1 MKTKA
6 VTMSLHK
13 DVVQELDKRR
23 GEISRSRFVERL
35 LETALAQKET
45 DRAKENDEGRQRGY
59 SPVKKSREI
68 AAAVDRILS
77 EVDSLIQLCRTMTLY
92 AEKNTWGQT
101 SQSQAPSEPQD
112 PYEPLQ
118 GASDQV

>member
-1 MKTKA
+1 M
-6 VTMSLHK
+6 
-13 DVVQELDKRR
+13 
-23 GEISRSRFVERL
+23 
-35 LETALAQKET
+35 
-45 DRAKENDEGRQRGY
+45 
-59 SPVKKSREI
+59 KKSREI

-92 AEKNTWGQT
+92 AEKNAWGQT

>member
-45 DRAKENDEGRQRGY
+45 DRAKENDEGRQRG
-59 SPVKKSREI
+59 
-68 AAAVDRILS
+68 
-77 EVDSLIQLCRTMTLY
+77 
-92 AEKNTWGQT
+92 
-101 SQSQAPSEPQD
+101 
-112 PYEPLQ
+112 
-118 GASDQV
+118 